1 MKKNI
6 IALAVLATM
15 VMACD
20 KAENA
25 IEDSENKNVS
35 VNLEI
40 SMAQKLTR
48 CNFNLTDPSN
58 PIGGLSVSWQEND
71 RITLIIFQGDNASW
85 RSNFI
90 YQDVTLPA
98 AAEGQDRYDVSSLFG
113 TLDLSSFDSS
123 KDLKY
128 VVVLSTNGGF
138 SSYFKEFS
146 IFGGNPQLK
155 MDASISEQIHM
166 MKMIAD
172 TDVQEVAFPT
182 DGKLN
187 LKGQLRWVTSV
198 LAVQFT
204 IDPEADID
212 YPSDS
217 FLYLKF
223 NNAKITLSYYPITK
237 EISPYKKFSRGI
249 YFQNGGKLSDALDAN
264 HCRYF
269 SIPADDM
276 TTDPDQKL
284 GGATLGFTLE
294 KGSTTEY
301 TTTGSIATDA
311 VIEAGKVYGLRFHV
325 TDADHDGKPE
335 FTKY

>member
-1 MKKNI
+1 M
-6 IALAVLATM
+6 
-15 VMACD
+15 
-20 KAENA
+20 
-25 IEDSENKNVS
+25 
-35 VNLEI
+35 
-40 SMAQKLTR
+40 
-48 CNFNLTDPSN
+48 
-58 PIGGLSVSWQEND
+58 
-71 RITLIIFQGDNASW
+71 
-85 RSNFI
+85 
-90 YQDVTLPA
+90 TLPA

-237 EISPYKKFSRGI
+237 EIIAEFLMRAKKISGAMVA
-249 YFQNGGKLSDALDAN
+249 AL
-264 HCRYF
+264 
-269 SIPADDM
+269 IPHLQSSK
-276 TTDPDQKL
+276 TC
-284 GGATLGFTLE
+284 
-294 KGSTTEY
+294 
-301 TTTGSIATDA
+301 
-311 VIEAGKVYGLRFHV
+311 
-325 TDADHDGKPE
+325 
-335 FTKY
+335 